1 MLTNKIIIN
10 KFYLYKTNL
19 VKVKKIH
26 KSTNVVIVRNLDTNE
41 DTDIPIAGSEIL
53 LTRLYT
59 IGELAKIIGKRS
71 DTLRKYEKQGLLPKS
86 GTSSNSN
93 NYYNNWRFYTES
105 DVYDVIA
112 FFSGRTPGRPA
123 GMNVSQN
130 IINLKKK
137 VNQL

>member
-1 MLTNKIIIN
+1 M
-10 KFYLYKTNL
+10 
-19 VKVKKIH
+19 
-26 KSTNVVIVRNLDTNE
+26 
-41 DTDIPIAGSEIL
+41 

-86 GTSSNSN
+86 NATSNFN
-93 NYYNNWRFYTES
+93 NYYDNWRFYRES

-112 FFSGRTPGRPA
+112 FFSGRSPGRPP
-123 GMNVSQN
+123 GLNVNKN